1 MTGSS
6 SSSSERRSRISSA
19 TNRLIQ
25 QRRRRHPSAI
35 LCSLQQPRVLPVL
48 PHGVV
53 EGSGLQERR
62 RSGGRR
68 LCCRRLSNPG
78 VQGEVELGSV
88 SSEPKSRLVV
98 GPGGRLGGV
107 EGTEPDAGRLVRVS
121 YLRGPFAPG
130 ALPHSSEPSPAPL
143 LRSCR
148 RSSMLSSCSRTREY
162 MKPNVDATEEQ
173 KWTARVLEPPA
184 EAAADDDSP
193 GDDPNVMQNLGTSS
207 CTKLSLP
214 RICRPPPF
222 CPPLDGKDG
231 RDAPSSPA
239 TTCAS
244 VDTITDISCSTND
257 AVSFVP
263 LALVDGTS
271 TLSPPSSSQMT
282 SPVDSLGRLAT
293 LCACKLRNWLRCR
306 DRDAQKTTRYCKQRV
321 ERRWAARTAEIRDPI
336 RGVRLL
342 GIVATAKEAI
352 ASRLKE

>member
-1 MTGSS
+1 MTGSSS

-282 SPVDSLGRLAT
+282 APSLPSSLFPPPPPPSPAARPSSS
-293 LCACKLRNWLRCR
+293 
-306 DRDAQKTTRYCKQRV
+306 QCKQRV